1 MQFIGITGHRGSGK
15 TSVGYLLGNILDCL
29 KRDYSK
35 DEIED
40 LYPTWCATIKENN
53 NAIYDCCL
61 DNVYFDEFG
70 DMPKAFVASLL
81 SVDMN
86 ILNNDTLKDKM
97 FVNMKDFKL
106 YPYDK
111 SFKVLTAKELVEYTK
126 ANSPKRW
133 PDVYVSL
140 RNFAAYFS
148 INIMQ
153 SIFGTDVW
161 VKTRRQNESLYGEP
175 NFEYTIFS
183 DVKTKEEINYIKE
196 KNGVMIRTLNPST
209 RKSDIGISN
218 TENTDADFIINT
230 EGNLVDLFNKI
241 YEIGEKIYEMFR

>member
-1 MQFIGITGHRGSGK
+1 MKYIGITGHRGSGK
-15 TSVGYLLGNILDCL
+15 TSTAYLLGNILDCL
-29 KRDYSK
+29 KHDHSK
-35 DEIED
+35 VAIKMYYAD
-40 LYPTWCATIKENN
+40 WCETIKNDQN
-53 NAIYDCCL
+53 VIYDCCL
-61 DNVYFDEFG
+61 NNVYFDEFG

-81 SVDMN
+81 SIDMN

-126 ANSPKRW
+126 ANTPKRW

-140 RNFAAYFS
+140 RNFVAYFS

-161 VKTRRQNESLYGEP
+161 VKTRRQNEILYGTPDCE
-175 NFEYTIFS
+175 FTIFS
-183 DVKTKEEINYIKE
+183 DVKTKEELSYIKE
-196 KNGVMIRTLNPST
+196 KNGVIVRTLNPSS
-209 RKSDIGISN
+209 RKSDAGISN
-218 TENTDADFIINT
+218 TENTDADFIINNDGYLT
-230 EGNLVDLFNKI
+230 DLFEKI
-241 YEIGEKIYEMFR
+241 YEI

>member
-1 MQFIGITGHRGSGK
+1 MNYIGITGHRGSGK

-29 KRDYSK
+29 KGDITK
-35 DEIED
+35 EEIKN
-40 LYPTWCATIKENN
+40 LYPEWCATIKENN

-61 DNVYFDEFG
+61 NNVYFDEFG

-81 SVDMN
+81 SIDMN

-97 FVNMKDFKL
+97 FVNMKNFKL
-106 YPYDK
+106 YPYNK

-126 ANSPKRW
+126 ANTPKRW
-133 PDVYVSL
+133 PDIYVSL

-175 NFEYTIFS
+175 DFEYTIFS
-183 DVKTKEEINYIKE
+183 DVKTKEEISYIKE
-196 KNGVMIRTLNPST
+196 KNGVMVRTLNPST
-209 RKSDIGISN
+209 RKSDAGISN
-218 TENTDADFIINT
+218 IENTDADFIINT
-230 EGNLVDLFNKI
+230 EGNLIDLFEKI